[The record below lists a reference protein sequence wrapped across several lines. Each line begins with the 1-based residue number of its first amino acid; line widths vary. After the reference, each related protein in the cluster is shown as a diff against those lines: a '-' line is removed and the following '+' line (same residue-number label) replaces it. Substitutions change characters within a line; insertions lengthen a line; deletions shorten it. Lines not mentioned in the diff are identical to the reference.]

1 MGAFGKDTP
10 RLAWLCL
17 IATFCF
23 LILDHSVYQV
33 SAESKVDSDLVFENL
48 EQTDLANHE
57 NHHRIARDL
66 SDSEEHL
73 LESSPPVEEHWLS
86 STVNRIRRSI
96 NSLLSSQSNRS
107 HSRSKRKLLRVPRQ
121 DTPEGQQ
128 EAKEDYDEEEEDPQD
143 FNDLE
148 DAENDNGDNE
158 YDDNTGDNEYDEEN
172 GEEIGN
178 GEDYNEEDG
187 NEDAE
192 GYDDVEQT
200 EDNTE
205 DEVPEEEYS
214 PSLNNNETTE
224 STANTIT
231 ESPQVNYFST
241 ENGDGVNRMGFDLFK
256 PDTAYNRSIPETRNE
271 TQFGY
276 DDEDNLITSGEGS
289 TDGTSVPHIP
299 VPHHPVYYRISFTV
313 SEPYVDAFS
322 DRNSFRYRDFSED
335 LIREIDR
342 LYQSIPGTQS
352 ATVIKI
358 EKREADAFTSK
369 VTIDLGSDGYIND
382 EIIKDVL
389 YSQITNNHRLG
400 KTTVLPEDFQFRV
413 FEASTNVMCDVNE
426 IPCHSGE
433 CVPSE
438 ARCNGNFECA
448 DHSDEAGCEIFAET
462 SSTTTLDDLD
472 LGSGLPDEGR
482 SPESKC
488 RADDIVRCAD
498 GSPSICADQ
507 VCDGVKDCADG
518 GDEKNCSSDCAKG
531 EISCDITRCI
541 PESKRCDGMKDC
553 QDDTDERDCIVCR
566 DDEIKCDNK
575 CIPLNKRCDGTA
587 DCSNRADEL
596 NCPAEAQCRHDEFLC
611 HGSSQCIPLQQR
623 CDGNRNCP
631 NNEDETDCS
640 VRCGADQ
647 FTCQNGA
654 CIPISAKC
662 DSKYDCQDL
671 SDERNC
677 PCKPTD
683 FQCNNGV
690 CILPHLRCNGVHNC
704 QDKSDEIGCPSSPRP
719 GTPDYKY
726 CTSDQFKCKEGTCIS
741 LSKRCDGKFDCGQG
755 EDELSCALC
764 RSDQFRCAN
773 GDCIDA
779 QHHCDY
785 KNDCPDGSDEKNCN
799 GYPLSKCPEG
809 TFECAAGFCI
819 MGYKRCNGI
828 KDCPSGNDEDGC
840 PTTITP
846 VTPEPSC
853 ASSEFRCNDGRCI
866 DISYRC
872 DDIPDCRDKSDEI
885 NCYSAGAC
893 ATDEVLC
900 NDGSCVS
907 GKKCDRSFDCPDG
920 SDESGC
926 SFCTPDQ
933 FPCQGG
939 GCIAEHLRCDGTIH
953 CSDGSDERNCVFTC
967 PEDQFRCGN
976 GVCLDNRRVC
986 DTHPDCPDG
995 SDEQNCTGPLPGPDD
1010 KRCLPS
1016 QFDCGDSSC
1025 INSEFRCDGYQD
1037 CKNGRDEMECSS
1049 TYCHEEDEFRCS
1061 DGTCIPNSAFCDGV
1075 RHCRDGSDELDC
1087 PPPPSICTVN
1097 EFQCDNGECIPNY
1110 LRCDGVSECPDRSD
1124 ERECQC
1130 RTDQFQC
1137 SNGTCIAGNLRCN
1150 RRNDCSDGSDEFNC
1164 PTQPPPFVTEQPLPP
1179 RPPQITCSP
1188 GTQPCHSGDRC
1199 ILHSQFCDG
1208 RVDCNDMS
1216 DETNCQPK
1224 REGACSRGQFR
1235 CENGPCIRE
1244 ELRCDGKVDCPRDS
1258 SDELDCPTRY
1268 PGPSEGLNL
1277 RTYPSSQE
1285 IKENIYK
1292 PDREVVFQCRD
1303 EGPFRA
1309 RVRWTRPNG
1318 EPLPPGSRDHN
1329 GRLEIP
1335 NIKVEHSGTYTCEAV
1350 GYPPNTPGAHVSV
1363 HLQVD
1368 RWIPPPIR
1376 PPTACALHEATC
1388 SNGDCIP
1395 KHQVCDE
1402 KYDCTD
1408 GSDENRCNPNGCEP
1422 NEFRCANKKCVLKTW
1437 RCDSDDDCGDG
1448 SDEENCAT
1456 NPPGSLCA
1464 YHQFACHSNNQCI
1477 PRSYH
1482 CDLERDC
1489 IDGSDEI
1496 GCSIPVVSKPPPPMV
1511 NLEVGSTFEITCTAV
1526 GVPTPEIVW
1535 RLNWGHIP
1543 PKCRTT
1549 SDNGFGTLSC
1559 PNIQVEDQ
1567 GAYSCEVI
1575 NIKGTVFAIP
1585 DTILVINQNTV
1596 CPAGYFNEEARSQAE
1611 CIKCF
1616 CFGQST
1622 KCRSADLFIY
1632 HFQPPFDTLKLL
1644 GVRIDSNT
1652 GVIDIRDEPIYRN
1665 AQPQLTGLGRNGVHA
1680 QLPPYGQI
1688 SSSDLVPYFAMPENY
1703 HGNQLKSYG
1712 GYLRFTVRHYNRG
1725 YTIAG
1730 PTVILTGN
1738 GYTLLSRHNISP
1750 PSNRDEQIEVRF
1762 FEGEWVKRS
1771 DRQLETPATREEI
1784 MMALAEVD
1792 NILIKLQYNE
1802 GPLNTTI
1809 TNIEMDSAGAP
1820 NSGLGPASYVEECE
1834 CPVGYSGSSC
1844 ERCADGFVR
1853 HKTGPWLGQCYRVQ
1867 PQPCPPGTYGD
1878 PSRGR
1883 PCEICPCPLT
1893 SPSNQFARTC
1903 SLGSDGEVTCDCP
1916 PGYVGRRC
1924 EQCAP
1929 GYSGNPLIPGDSCR
1943 ASSYCNSEG
1952 TSLEEQGRC
1961 RCKDYVDGPT
1971 CDTCKANTFHLSG
1984 ENQFG
1989 CIACFCMGVTR
2000 QCSSSTW
2007 FRDQISTTF
2016 TSSRDHFTLI
2026 DTERREEPITDAIR
2040 LDQNQREISYS
2051 SFSNPNVHYW
2061 SLPRRYLGNKIA
2073 SYGGYLKYTLRYVPL
2088 PGGQISRNSA
2098 ADVELVSANEITLLY
2113 YAREQSQ
2120 PTGSPQTFVVPLLE
2134 QYWQRSDGQ
2143 KADREHLL
2151 MALADL
2157 NAIYIKATYN
2167 TNTRESALIS
2177 VSLDT
2182 ANEYN
2187 TGSSERALAVEQCRC
2202 PEGYTGLSCEDC
2214 AVGYTR
2220 AEEGIYLGICEPCNC
2235 NGNSRECHPETGVCQ
2250 NCDNFTTG
2258 DNCELCLPGY
2268 EGDPANGI
2276 PCVGG
2281 SSQCNCDQQGA
2292 ISPECYNGIC
2302 RCKTNVEGNRCNRCR
2317 PGTFGLSGGNIH
2329 GCQTCFCSGVATE
2342 CVEGN
2347 LFYEQIPIFIDA
2359 DRHGFTLT
2367 DQYQTQR
2374 IDSGFQIHTSMNEIG
2389 YTFRPS
2395 TSERWFWSLPR
2406 EFTGN
2411 QVKSYGGRL
2420 EFTQRF
2426 TQRPQAGYVP
2436 DKSVIIIGNGITIYW
2451 TNPQSQIPDVPNKVS
2466 VVLNPS
2472 SNWQRLDG
2480 NQGPRPA
2487 TREDI
2492 MTVLANIDVILIN
2505 AQPSSDTESA
2515 YISDVTLDTAIEQN
2529 TFNPQSRAI
2538 EVEICRCPTG
2548 YQGTSCES
2556 CAPGFYRDT
2565 NDFST
2570 GPLGSCSRCPCNNHE
2585 QSCYLAPNNRVVCNC
2600 LPGYMGERCV
2610 TGDGNVTTTPGP
2622 VYSTPHPLTMEITIV
2637 APVIEIYKVGSTV
2650 RFNCSARSLLG
2661 PRPIRVTWTKDG
2673 AGLPAHAID
2682 DGRGILVITNL
2693 KVSDSG
2699 RYICEATDGYAI
2711 ESKDI
2716 TVTVGPLLP
2725 KALNQTASQLEPPR
2739 VVITP
2744 PFVDVQ
2750 EGQTVQIQCAATGTP
2765 EPILRL
2771 IRLDGQQLNPA
2782 HYFQNGLFRIPQAHK
2797 SDEGP
2802 YQCIATNAAGTH
2814 TSNVDIYVR
2823 ENTGGRPVT
2832 VEISPPYYEGSSGET
2847 FSLRCQAD
2855 RAIDIKWTRQN
2866 GRPLPYSFIVNR
2878 DVLTAT
2884 SPRAEDS
2891 GVYVCTAT
2899 SATGYTATG
2908 TADVTIYESSGTSPP
2923 SAKVSPERI
2932 TISQGSSTELRC
2944 DATGSPTPTIK
2955 WTRVGSELPP
2965 HITQSGSVL
2974 YIRNAQVSDRGVYV
2988 CVSSNNLG
2996 LAQASSIV
3004 EVNRLEIPILSV
3016 HPQASQTVTAGNS
3029 AILACRVDAGI
3040 PAPTVVWTRADGRPL
3055 SPNIETMSHGT
3066 LRFTQITENEGGE
3079 YICTAENEAGRASV
3093 TANIEVQV
3101 APEVWTV
3108 PDEDVIMRRR
3118 DEFVRLECHARGSP
3132 PPSLQWRRL
3141 SEPYGASGRSGLP
3154 AVAAPRNVAILEI
3167 ARFSARDQ
3175 DLYIC
3180 EARNQAGVAEKRV
3193 QLAIHS
3199 VPSRGD
3205 IVGNRSRGGEDATG
3219 NEVTPPEG
3227 GYRTNERRPTYLPP
3241 RQRPSH
3247 SYDEKFTAPVG
3258 TRAELRC
3265 QINNNYDSEPIYV
3278 NWARTDNSSLPND
3291 AFIRSGTLYIDNVQ
3305 PSAGGEYRCLGTTS
3319 SGQVVFSVIAHLEVI
3334 SPPRITLI
3342 PPRQVVR
3349 PGDNA
3354 YIQCSATGQQ
3364 PITIRWVP
3372 VGRSFP
3378 PTVNTQDGLIQF
3390 NNIKLSDA
3398 GRYRCTAVNSAGE
3411 ADAVADVIVEENVHK
3426 PSLTAENRQQ
3436 TGPVGSTITLRC
3448 RAHDSSIVPNIR
3460 WFRERLPLP
3469 QNSQVQ
3475 GEVLTIYSLQP
3486 QDEGRYYCEMATDGG
3501 SSSDYV
3507 DLHVTSSWSCRSNEW
3522 KCRNNVCIPVSQ
3534 HCDTYDD
3541 CGDNS
3546 DEDNCGHRRRRGPST
3561 VTVPSPSLHITPA
3574 ERTYR
3579 AGEHVDLNCQSS
3591 EPGVITTWSKLAGWF
3606 ESNVQSAGGTLR
3618 IPSVRPENS
3627 GTYRCE
3633 ATGYQGVYH
3642 KDYQLEVIDR
3652 DLNLDE
3658 PPLEI
3663 KTAPQGSTVIMECK
3677 TDLEPPVSYM
3687 WTKQGRSLPNNV
3699 DVHSRSIQLNE
3710 VNSMDAGVYT
3720 CTQNNGDRKIDTT
3733 TVLTVTGI
3741 VPHFA
3746 QAPTSYIALENTVD
3760 LYIQFNFEIS
3770 FKPQNSDGLLL
3781 YNGDKGSDRNGD
3793 FISLAL
3799 VNGVP
3804 EFRFNL
3810 GGGVATVTA
3819 DRPVTLNE
3827 WHTIKII
3834 RYRKK
3839 VTMFVDGTGP
3849 FIGNAEGKYIGLDLS
3864 EQLYLG
3870 GVPDFDE
3877 ISPEVGVSNGFVGCI
3892 SRFKIGYN
3900 HIDITKQAKSKH
3912 GITTCETCSHD
3923 RCKNR
3928 GVCQEALS
3936 PEGYSCICTPGYS
3949 GPNCEKLKGEACS
3962 PYTCGTGRCL
3972 DNDSGFDCLCP
3983 MGRAGRRCEREIS
3996 VNEPAFSNGAYI
4008 AYPVPKLQRRFK
4020 AALKIKPTD
4029 NRDGILL
4036 YCAETDEGH
4045 GDFVSLAIKDR
4056 HIEFNFNVGGRPV
4069 TIRSEKEVRPGEWH
4083 VLTATRSLSEGRLIV
4098 DGETTFGTTPGNH
4111 KTLNLLTRLYVG
4123 GYDSENIKINDKVGV
4138 HSGFNGCISE
4148 IKMSGLDLDVINS
4161 AEDSANVMECSS
4173 LDNEVD
4179 NNVGGFEYVH
4189 ENTPTTSQP
4198 YNSRRTGCSSNPC
4211 KNGGQCYP
4219 LSPMDYNCNC
4229 LSGFSGKDCE
4239 IEMNICEQKIPCQN
4253 GGTCSGNATGYEC
4266 SCPLLF
4272 SGKNCELRVELRNDA
4287 HFNGKGYL
4295 EFDRD
4300 LLDHIKENEDE
4311 LIAVEL
4317 STNSSDG
4324 LVFWHGQTPNE
4335 DGQGKNYI
4343 SLGVVNGY
4351 LEFSYDLGSGPAII
4365 RNTQKRVDDGQR
4377 HSAILKRRGRVGSIE
4392 IDNAYT
4398 QTGESPGF
4406 TNTLSCAGN
4415 IYLGGAPNIGLMTG
4429 RRFSHGFDGC
4439 VHAFELQNLK
4449 TLDLGIRA
4457 ISGVNVKPCSSF
4469 DDLYDENDLVN

>member
-10 RLAWLCL
+10 RLVWLCF

-48 EQTDLANHE
+48 EQTDLTNHE

-66 SDSEEHL
+66 SDSEENL
-73 LESSPPVEEHWLS
+73 LESSPPAEEHWLS
-86 STVNRIRRSI
+86 STVNRIRRSF
-96 NSLLSSQSNRS
+96 NSLLSSQTNRS
-107 HSRSKRKLLRVPRQ
+107 HSRSKRKSKRIPRQ
-121 DTPEGQQ
+121 DTPEGQE
-128 EAKEDYDEEEEDPQD
+128 EAKEDYDEEEDNTQD
-143 FNDLE
+143 FNDTE
-148 DAENDNGDNE
+148 DLDNDNGDNE

-172 GEEIGN
+172 GEEIAN

-187 NEDAE
+187 NEDEE
-192 GYDDVEQT
+192 GYDDVGQT

-205 DEVPEEEYS
+205 DEEPEEEY
-214 PSLNNNETTE
+214 PPNVNNETTTL
-224 STANTIT
+224 TANTVT
-231 ESPQVNYFST
+231 ETPQMHFFTT
-241 ENGDGVNRMGFDLFK
+241 ENGDGVNRMGFDFFK
-256 PDTAYNRSIPETRNE
+256 PDTAYNRSTQETRNE

-289 TDGTSVPHIP
+289 TDGSSVPHIP
-299 VPHHPVYYRISFTV
+299 VSHHPVYYRISFTA
-313 SEPYVDAFS
+313 SEPYVDSFS
-322 DRNSFRYRDFSED
+322 DRNSFKYRDFSED
-335 LIREIDR
+335 LIREIDS
-342 LYQSIPGTQS
+342 LYQNIPGTQS

-369 VTIDLGSDGYIND
+369 VTIDLGSDGYNND
-382 EIIKDVL
+382 KVIRDVL
-389 YSQITNNHRLG
+389 YNHIKSNHRLG
-400 KTTVLPEDFQFRV
+400 GTTVLPEDFHFRV
-413 FEASTNVMCDVNE
+413 FEASTNVMCGVNQ

-438 ARCNGNFECA
+438 ARCNGIYECA
-448 DHSDEAGCEIFAET
+448 DQSDEAGCDVLVDT
-462 SSTTTLDDLD
+462 SSTTTPSDELD

-482 SPESKC
+482 SSESKC
-488 RADDIVRCAD
+488 RADDSVRCSD

-518 GDEKNCSSDCAKG
+518 GDEENCPSDCAKG

-541 PESKRCDGMKDC
+541 PESKRCDGVKDC

-566 DDEIKCDNK
+566 EDEIKCDNK
-575 CIPLNKRCDGTA
+575 CIPLNKRCDGTP

-611 HGSSQCIPLQQR
+611 RRSNQCIPLQQR
-623 CDGNRNCP
+623 CDGYRNCP
-631 NNEDETDCS
+631 NDEDEIDCTD
-640 VRCGADQ
+640 RCGDDE
-647 FTCQNGA
+647 FTCQNGD
-654 CIPISAKC
+654 CVPISAKC
-662 DSKYDCQDL
+662 DSKYDCNDL

-683 FQCNNGV
+683 FRCDNGV
-690 CILPHLRCNGVHNC
+690 CILPHLRCNGIHNC
-704 QDKSDEIGCPSSPRP
+704 QDKSDEIGCPSSP
-719 GTPDYKY
+719 
-726 CTSDQFKCKEGTCIS
+726 
-741 LSKRCDGKFDCGQG
+741 
-755 EDELSCALC
+755 
-764 RSDQFRCAN
+764 
-773 GDCIDA
+773 
-779 QHHCDY
+779 
-785 KNDCPDGSDEKNCN
+785 
-799 GYPLSKCPEG
+799 
-809 TFECAAGFCI
+809 
-819 MGYKRCNGI
+819 
-828 KDCPSGNDEDGC
+828 
-840 PTTITP
+840 
-846 VTPEPSC
+846 
-853 ASSEFRCNDGRCI
+853 
-866 DISYRC
+866 
-872 DDIPDCRDKSDEI
+872 
-885 NCYSAGAC
+885 
-893 ATDEVLC
+893 
-900 NDGSCVS
+900 
-907 GKKCDRSFDCPDG
+907 
-920 SDESGC
+920 
-926 SFCTPDQ
+926 
-933 FPCQGG
+933 
-939 GCIAEHLRCDGTIH
+939 IH
-953 CSDGSDERNCVFTC
+953 TC
-967 PEDQFRCGN
+967 PPDQFRCGN
-976 GVCLDNRRVC
+976 GVCLDIRRVC
-986 DTHPDCPDG
+986 DRHPDCPDG
-995 SDEQNCTGPLPGPDD
+995 SDEQNCTGSLPGPDD
-1010 KRCLPS
+1010 KRCLPD

-1025 INSEFRCDGYQD
+1025 INKEFYCDGYKD
-1037 CKNGRDEMECSS
+1037 CKNGRDEEGCSS
-1049 TYCHEEDEFRCS
+1049 GHCKDDEFRCT
-1061 DGTCIPNSAFCDGV
+1061 DGTCIPNSASCDGA
-1075 RHCRDGSDELDC
+1075 RHCRDGSDEFDC
-1087 PPPPSICTVN
+1087 PPPPSMCTVN
-1097 EFQCDNGECIPNY
+1097 EFECDNGDCIPNY
-1110 LRCDGVSECPDRSD
+1110 LVCDGISECPDGSD

-1164 PTQPPPFVTEQPLPP
+1164 PTQPPPFVTEQPPPP
-1179 RPPQITCSP
+1179 RPPPQITCSP

-1224 REGACSRGQFR
+1224 ACSNGQFR

-1244 ELRCDGKVDCPRDS
+1244 ELRCNGKVDCPKDS
-1258 SDELDCPTRY
+1258 SDELDCPLKFIGPTRY
-1268 PGPSEGLNL
+1268 PGPSDGLNL
-1277 RTYPSSQE
+1277 KTYPSSQE

-1318 EPLPPGSRDHN
+1318 EPLPPGSQDRN

-1350 GYPPNTPGAHVSV
+1350 GYPPNTPGAQVSV

-1395 KHQVCDE
+1395 KHQVCDG

-1422 NEFRCANKKCVLKTW
+1422 NEFRCGNKKCVLKTW

-1511 NLEVGSTFEITCTAV
+1511 NLEVGSLFEITCTAV

-1665 AQPQLTGLGRNGVHA
+1665 AQPQLTGVGRNGVHT

-1725 YTIAG
+1725 YPIAG

-1738 GYTLLSRHNISP
+1738 GYTLLSRQDISP
-1750 PSNRDEQIEVRF
+1750 PPNRDENIEVRF

-1771 DRQLETPATREEI
+1771 DRQPETPATREEI

-1792 NILIKLQYNE
+1792 NILIKLQYSE

-1883 PCEICPCPLT
+1883 PCEVCPCPLT

-1929 GYSGNPLIPGDSCR
+1929 GYSGNPLVPGDSCR
-1943 ASSYCNSEG
+1943 VASYCNPEG

-1971 CDTCKANTFHLSG
+1971 CDTCKANTFFLSG

-2000 QCSSSTW
+2000 QCSSSNW

-2026 DTERREEPITDAIR
+2026 DTERREQPITDEIR
-2040 LDQNQREISYS
+2040 LDQNRREISYS

-2061 SLPRRYLGNKIA
+2061 SLPPRYLGNKIA
-2073 SYGGYLKYTLRYVPL
+2073 SYGGYLRYTLRYVPL

-2120 PTGSPQTFVVPLLE
+2120 PTGTAQTFVVPLLE

-2276 PCVGG
+2276 PCIGG
-2281 SSQCNCDQQGA
+2281 GSQCNCDQQGA

-2317 PGTFGLSGGNIH
+2317 PGTFGLTGGNIH

-2342 CVEGN
+2342 CVDGN
-2347 LFYEQIPIFIDA
+2347 LFYEQIPIFIDV

-2367 DQYQTQR
+2367 DEYQTRR
-2374 IDSGFQIHTSMNEIG
+2374 IDSGFQIHTPMNEIG

-2411 QVKSYGGRL
+2411 QIKSYGGRL

-2436 DKSVIIIGNGITIYW
+2436 DKSIIIIGNGITIYW
-2451 TNPQSQIPDVPNKVS
+2451 TNPQSQIPDVANKVS

-2529 TFNPQSRAI
+2529 TFNPLTRAI
-2538 EVEICRCPTG
+2538 EVEICRCPPG

-2585 QSCYLAPNNRVVCNC
+2585 QSCYLSPNNRVVCNC

-2610 TGDGNVTTTPGP
+2610 SGDGNVTTTPGP

-2716 TVTVGPLLP
+2716 TVTVGP
-2725 KALNQTASQLEPPR
+2725 SQPEPPR

-2765 EPILRL
+2765 EPVLRL
-2771 IRLDGQQLNPA
+2771 IRLDGQQLNPT
-2782 HYFQNGLFRIPQAHK
+2782 HYFQNGLFRIPQARK

-2832 VEISPPYYEGSSGET
+2832 VEISPPYYEGSSGES

-2878 DVLTAT
+2878 DVLTAS

-2899 SATGYTATG
+2899 SATGYTAMG

-2932 TISQGSSTELRC
+2932 TISQGSSTELHC

-2965 HITQSGSVL
+2965 HITQSGSIL

-3016 HPQASQTVTAGNS
+3016 HPQASQTITAGNS

-3079 YICTAENEAGRASV
+3079 YICTAENEAGRATV
-3093 TANIEVQV
+3093 TASIEVQI

-3108 PDEDVIMRRR
+3108 PEEDVIMRRR

-3132 PPSLQWRRL
+3132 PPSVQWRRL

-3154 AVAAPRNVAILEI
+3154 AASRNVAILEI
-3167 ARFSARDQ
+3167 ARFSTRDQ

-3193 QLAIHS
+3193 QLAIYS

-3205 IVGNRSRGGEDATG
+3205 IVGNRSRGGEDSTG

-3227 GYRTNERRPTYLPP
+3227 DYRNNERRPTYLPP

-3247 SYDEKFTAPVG
+3247 TYDEKFTAPVG

-3265 QINNNYDSEPIYV
+3265 QINNNYDNEPIYV

-3319 SGQVVFSVIAHLEVI
+3319 SGQVVFSVVAHLEVI

-3378 PTVNTQDGLIQF
+3378 PSVTTRDGLIQF

-3398 GRYRCTAVNSAGE
+3398 GRYRCTAVNTAGE

-3436 TGPVGSTITLRC
+3436 TGPIGSTITLRC
-3448 RAHDSSIVPNIR
+3448 RAHDSSVIPNIK

-3475 GEVLTIYSLQP
+3475 GEILTIYNLQP
-3486 QDEGRYYCEMATDGG
+3486 QDEGRYYCEMPTDGG

-3507 DLHVTSSWSCRSNEW
+3507 DLQVTSSWSCRSNQW

-3534 HCDTYDD
+3534 YCDNNDD

-3546 DEDNCGHRRRRGPST
+3546 DEDNCSHRIRRGPST
-3561 VTVPSPSLHITPA
+3561 VTVPSPSLHITPS

-3606 ESNVQSAGGTLR
+3606 ENNVQSAGGVLR

-3627 GTYRCE
+3627 GVYRCE

-3642 KDYQLEVIDR
+3642 KDYHLEVIDR

-3663 KTAPQGSTVIMECK
+3663 KTAPQGSTVILECK
-3677 TDLEPPVSYM
+3677 TDLEPPVNYL
-3687 WTKQGRSLPNNV
+3687 WTKQGRNLPDNV

-3720 CTQNNGDRKIDTT
+3720 CSQNNGDRKIDTT

-3770 FKPQNSDGLLL
+3770 FKPQNGDGLLL
-3781 YNGDKGSDRNGD
+3781 YNGDKGSDKNGD
-3793 FISLAL
+3793 FVSLSL

-3810 GGGVATVTA
+3810 GGGVATVRA

-3827 WHTIKII
+3827 WHTIKVI

-3877 ISPEVGVSNGFVGCI
+3877 ISPEVGVLNGFVGCI
-3892 SRFKIGYN
+3892 SRFKIGFNY
-3900 HIDITKQAKSKH
+3900 IDITKQAKYKH

-3923 RCKNR
+3923 KCKNR

-3972 DNDSGFDCLCP
+3972 DNDNGFDCLCP
-3983 MGRAGRRCEREIS
+3983 MGRVGRRCEREIS

-4029 NRDGILL
+4029 TRDGILL

-4123 GYDSENIKINDKVGV
+4123 GYDSESIKINEKVGV

-4189 ENTPTTSQP
+4189 ENTPTTPS

-4229 LSGFSGKDCE
+4229 LNGFSGKDCE
-4239 IEMNICEQKIPCQN
+4239 IETNICEQKIPCQN

-4287 HFNGKGYL
+4287 NFNGKGYL
-4295 EFDRD
+4295 EFDRE
-4300 LLDHIKENEDE
+4300 LLDHIRENEDE

-4429 RRFSHGFDGC
+4429 RRFNHGFDGC
-4439 VHAFELQNLK
+4439 IHAFELQNLK

>member
-10 RLAWLCL
+10 RLVWLCF

-48 EQTDLANHE
+48 EQTDLTNHE

-66 SDSEEHL
+66 SDSEENL
-73 LESSPPVEEHWLS
+73 LESSPPAEEHWLS
-86 STVNRIRRSI
+86 STVNRIRRSF
-96 NSLLSSQSNRS
+96 NSLLSSQTNRS
-107 HSRSKRKLLRVPRQ
+107 HSRSKRKSKRIPRQ
-121 DTPEGQQ
+121 DTPEGQE
-128 EAKEDYDEEEEDPQD
+128 EAKEDYDEEEDNTQD
-143 FNDLE
+143 FNDTE
-148 DAENDNGDNE
+148 DLDNDNGDNE

-172 GEEIGN
+172 GEEIAN

-187 NEDAE
+187 NEDEE
-192 GYDDVEQT
+192 GYDDVGQT

-205 DEVPEEEYS
+205 DEEPEEEY
-214 PSLNNNETTE
+214 PPNVNNETTTL
-224 STANTIT
+224 TANTVT
-231 ESPQVNYFST
+231 ETPQMHFFTT
-241 ENGDGVNRMGFDLFK
+241 ENGDGVNRMGFDFFK
-256 PDTAYNRSIPETRNE
+256 PDTAYNRSTQETRNE

-289 TDGTSVPHIP
+289 TDGSSVPHIP
-299 VPHHPVYYRISFTV
+299 VSHHPVYYRISFTA
-313 SEPYVDAFS
+313 SEPYVDSFS
-322 DRNSFRYRDFSED
+322 DRNSFKYRDFSED
-335 LIREIDR
+335 LIREIDS
-342 LYQSIPGTQS
+342 LYQNIPGTQS

-369 VTIDLGSDGYIND
+369 VTIDLGSDGYNND
-382 EIIKDVL
+382 KVIRDVL
-389 YSQITNNHRLG
+389 YNHIKSNHRLG
-400 KTTVLPEDFQFRV
+400 GTTVLPEDFHFRV
-413 FEASTNVMCDVNE
+413 FEASTNVMCGVNQ

-438 ARCNGNFECA
+438 ARCNGIYECA
-448 DHSDEAGCEIFAET
+448 DQSDEAGCDVLVDT
-462 SSTTTLDDLD
+462 SSTTTPSDELD

-482 SPESKC
+482 SSESKC
-488 RADDIVRCAD
+488 RADDSVRCSD

-518 GDEKNCSSDCAKG
+518 GDEENCPSDCAKG

-541 PESKRCDGMKDC
+541 PESKRCDGVKDC

-566 DDEIKCDNK
+566 EDEIKCDNK
-575 CIPLNKRCDGTA
+575 CIPLNKRCDGTP

-611 HGSSQCIPLQQR
+611 RRSNQCIPLQQR
-623 CDGNRNCP
+623 CDGYRNCP
-631 NNEDETDCS
+631 NDEDE
-640 VRCGADQ
+640 
-647 FTCQNGA
+647 
-654 CIPISAKC
+654 
-662 DSKYDCQDL
+662 
-671 SDERNC
+671 
-677 PCKPTD
+677 
-683 FQCNNGV
+683 
-690 CILPHLRCNGVHNC
+690 
-704 QDKSDEIGCPSSPRP
+704 
-719 GTPDYKY
+719 
-726 CTSDQFKCKEGTCIS
+726 
-741 LSKRCDGKFDCGQG
+741 
-755 EDELSCALC
+755 
-764 RSDQFRCAN
+764 
-773 GDCIDA
+773 ID
-779 QHHCDY
+779 
-785 KNDCPDGSDEKNCN
+785 
-799 GYPLSKCPEG
+799 
-809 TFECAAGFCI
+809 
-819 MGYKRCNGI
+819 
-828 KDCPSGNDEDGC
+828 
-840 PTTITP
+840 
-846 VTPEPSC
+846 
-853 ASSEFRCNDGRCI
+853 
-866 DISYRC
+866 
-872 DDIPDCRDKSDEI
+872 
-885 NCYSAGAC
+885 
-893 ATDEVLC
+893 
-900 NDGSCVS
+900 
-907 GKKCDRSFDCPDG
+907 
-920 SDESGC
+920 
-926 SFCTPDQ
+926 
-933 FPCQGG
+933 
-939 GCIAEHLRCDGTIH
+939 
-953 CSDGSDERNCVFTC
+953 
-967 PEDQFRCGN
+967 
-976 GVCLDNRRVC
+976 
-986 DTHPDCPDG
+986 
-995 SDEQNCTGPLPGPDD
+995 CTG
-1010 KRCLPS
+1010 CLPD

-1025 INSEFRCDGYQD
+1025 INKEFYCDGYKD
-1037 CKNGRDEMECSS
+1037 CKNGRDEEGCSS
-1049 TYCHEEDEFRCS
+1049 GHCKDDEFRCT
-1061 DGTCIPNSAFCDGV
+1061 DGTCIPNSASCDGA
-1075 RHCRDGSDELDC
+1075 RHCRDGSDEFDC
-1087 PPPPSICTVN
+1087 PPPPSMCTVN
-1097 EFQCDNGECIPNY
+1097 EFECDNGDCIPNY
-1110 LRCDGVSECPDRSD
+1110 LVCDGISECPDGSD

-1164 PTQPPPFVTEQPLPP
+1164 PTQPPPFVTEQPPPP
-1179 RPPQITCSP
+1179 RPPPQITCSP

-1224 REGACSRGQFR
+1224 ACSNGQFR

-1244 ELRCDGKVDCPRDS
+1244 ELRCNGKVDCPKDS
-1258 SDELDCPTRY
+1258 SDELDCPLKFIGPTRY
-1268 PGPSEGLNL
+1268 PGPSDGLNL
-1277 RTYPSSQE
+1277 KTYPSSQE

-1318 EPLPPGSRDHN
+1318 EPLPPGSQDRN

-1350 GYPPNTPGAHVSV
+1350 GYPPNTPGAQVSV

-1395 KHQVCDE
+1395 KHQVCDG

-1422 NEFRCANKKCVLKTW
+1422 NEFRCGNKKCVLKTW

-1511 NLEVGSTFEITCTAV
+1511 NLEVGSLFEITCTAV

-1665 AQPQLTGLGRNGVHA
+1665 AQPQLTGVGRNGVHT

-1725 YTIAG
+1725 YPIAG

-1738 GYTLLSRHNISP
+1738 GYTLLSRQDISP
-1750 PSNRDEQIEVRF
+1750 PPNRDENIEVRF

-1771 DRQLETPATREEI
+1771 DRQPETPATREEI

-1792 NILIKLQYNE
+1792 NILIKLQYSE

-1883 PCEICPCPLT
+1883 PCEVCPCPLT

-1929 GYSGNPLIPGDSCR
+1929 GYSGNPLVPGDSCR
-1943 ASSYCNSEG
+1943 VASYCNPEG

-1971 CDTCKANTFHLSG
+1971 CDTCKANTFFLSG

-2000 QCSSSTW
+2000 QCSSSNW

-2026 DTERREEPITDAIR
+2026 DTERREQPITDEIR
-2040 LDQNQREISYS
+2040 LDQNRREISYS

-2061 SLPRRYLGNKIA
+2061 SLPPRYLGNKIA
-2073 SYGGYLKYTLRYVPL
+2073 SYGGYLRYTLRYVPL

-2120 PTGSPQTFVVPLLE
+2120 PTGTAQTFVVPLLE

-2276 PCVGG
+2276 PCIGG
-2281 SSQCNCDQQGA
+2281 GSQCNCDQQGA

-2317 PGTFGLSGGNIH
+2317 PGTFGLTGGNIH

-2342 CVEGN
+2342 CVDGN
-2347 LFYEQIPIFIDA
+2347 LFYEQIPIFIDV

-2367 DQYQTQR
+2367 DEYQTRR
-2374 IDSGFQIHTSMNEIG
+2374 IDSGFQIHTPMNEIG

-2411 QVKSYGGRL
+2411 QIKSYGGRL

-2436 DKSVIIIGNGITIYW
+2436 DKSIIIIGNGITIYW
-2451 TNPQSQIPDVPNKVS
+2451 TNPQSQIPDVANKVS

-2529 TFNPQSRAI
+2529 TFNPLTRAI
-2538 EVEICRCPTG
+2538 EVEICRCPPG

-2585 QSCYLAPNNRVVCNC
+2585 QSCYLSPNNRVVCNC

-2610 TGDGNVTTTPGP
+2610 SGDGNVTTTPGP

-2716 TVTVGPLLP
+2716 TVTVGP
-2725 KALNQTASQLEPPR
+2725 SQPEPPR

-2765 EPILRL
+2765 EPVLRL
-2771 IRLDGQQLNPA
+2771 IRLDGQQLNPT
-2782 HYFQNGLFRIPQAHK
+2782 HYFQNGLFRIPQARK

-2832 VEISPPYYEGSSGET
+2832 VEISPPYYEGSSGES

-2878 DVLTAT
+2878 DVLTAS

-2899 SATGYTATG
+2899 SATGYTAMG

-2932 TISQGSSTELRC
+2932 TISQGSSTELHC

-2965 HITQSGSVL
+2965 HITQSGSIL

-3016 HPQASQTVTAGNS
+3016 HPQASQTITAGNS

-3079 YICTAENEAGRASV
+3079 YICTAENEAGRATV
-3093 TANIEVQV
+3093 TASIEVQI

-3108 PDEDVIMRRR
+3108 PEEDVIMRRR

-3132 PPSLQWRRL
+3132 PPSVQWRRL

-3154 AVAAPRNVAILEI
+3154 AASRNVAILEI
-3167 ARFSARDQ
+3167 ARFSTRDQ

-3193 QLAIHS
+3193 QLAIYS

-3205 IVGNRSRGGEDATG
+3205 IVGNRSRGGEDSTG

-3227 GYRTNERRPTYLPP
+3227 DYRNNERRPTYLPP

-3247 SYDEKFTAPVG
+3247 TYDEKFTAPVG

-3265 QINNNYDSEPIYV
+3265 QINNNYDNEPIYV

-3319 SGQVVFSVIAHLEVI
+3319 SGQVVFSVVAHLEVI

-3378 PTVNTQDGLIQF
+3378 PSVTTRDGLIQF

-3398 GRYRCTAVNSAGE
+3398 GRYRCTAVNTAGE

-3436 TGPVGSTITLRC
+3436 TGPIGSTITLRC
-3448 RAHDSSIVPNIR
+3448 RAHDSSVIPNIK

-3475 GEVLTIYSLQP
+3475 GEILTIYNLQP
-3486 QDEGRYYCEMATDGG
+3486 QDEGRYYCEMPTDGG

-3507 DLHVTSSWSCRSNEW
+3507 DLQVTSSWSCRSNQW

-3534 HCDTYDD
+3534 YCDNNDD

-3546 DEDNCGHRRRRGPST
+3546 DEDNCSHRIRRGPST
-3561 VTVPSPSLHITPA
+3561 VTVPSPSLHITPS

-3606 ESNVQSAGGTLR
+3606 ENNVQSAGGVLR

-3627 GTYRCE
+3627 GVYRCE

-3642 KDYQLEVIDR
+3642 KDYHLEVIDR

-3663 KTAPQGSTVIMECK
+3663 KTAPQGSTVILECK
-3677 TDLEPPVSYM
+3677 TDLEPPVNYL
-3687 WTKQGRSLPNNV
+3687 WTKQGRNLPDNV

-3720 CTQNNGDRKIDTT
+3720 CSQNNGDRKIDTT

-3770 FKPQNSDGLLL
+3770 FKPQNGDGLLL
-3781 YNGDKGSDRNGD
+3781 YNGDKGSDKNGD
-3793 FISLAL
+3793 FVSLSL

-3810 GGGVATVTA
+3810 GGGVATVRA

-3827 WHTIKII
+3827 WHTIKVI

-3877 ISPEVGVSNGFVGCI
+3877 ISPEVGVLNGFVGCI
-3892 SRFKIGYN
+3892 SRFKIGFNY
-3900 HIDITKQAKSKH
+3900 IDITKQAKYKH

-3923 RCKNR
+3923 KCKNR

-3972 DNDSGFDCLCP
+3972 DNDNGFDCLCP
-3983 MGRAGRRCEREIS
+3983 MGRVGRRCEREIS

-4029 NRDGILL
+4029 TRDGILL

-4123 GYDSENIKINDKVGV
+4123 GYDSESIKINEKVGV

-4189 ENTPTTSQP
+4189 ENTPTTPS

-4229 LSGFSGKDCE
+4229 LNGFSGKDCE
-4239 IEMNICEQKIPCQN
+4239 IETNICEQKIPCQN

-4287 HFNGKGYL
+4287 NFNGKGYL
-4295 EFDRD
+4295 EFDRE
-4300 LLDHIKENEDE
+4300 LLDHIRENEDE

-4429 RRFSHGFDGC
+4429 RRFNHGFDGC
-4439 VHAFELQNLK
+4439 IHAFELQNLK

>member
-10 RLAWLCL
+10 RLVWLCF

-48 EQTDLANHE
+48 EQTDLTNHE

-66 SDSEEHL
+66 SDSEENL
-73 LESSPPVEEHWLS
+73 LESSPPAEEHWLS
-86 STVNRIRRSI
+86 STVNRIRRSF
-96 NSLLSSQSNRS
+96 NSLLSSQTNRS
-107 HSRSKRKLLRVPRQ
+107 HSRSKRKSKRIPRQ
-121 DTPEGQQ
+121 DTPEGQE
-128 EAKEDYDEEEEDPQD
+128 EAKEDYDEEEDNTQD
-143 FNDLE
+143 FNDTE
-148 DAENDNGDNE
+148 DLDNDNGDNE

-172 GEEIGN
+172 GEEIAN

-187 NEDAE
+187 NEDEE
-192 GYDDVEQT
+192 GYDDVGQT

-205 DEVPEEEYS
+205 DEEPEEEY
-214 PSLNNNETTE
+214 PPNVNNETTTL
-224 STANTIT
+224 TANTVT
-231 ESPQVNYFST
+231 ETPQMHFFTT
-241 ENGDGVNRMGFDLFK
+241 ENGDGVNRMGFDFFK
-256 PDTAYNRSIPETRNE
+256 PDTAYNRSTQETRNE

-289 TDGTSVPHIP
+289 TDGSSVPHIP
-299 VPHHPVYYRISFTV
+299 VSHHPVYYRISFTA
-313 SEPYVDAFS
+313 SEPYVDSFS
-322 DRNSFRYRDFSED
+322 DRNSFKYRDFSED
-335 LIREIDR
+335 LIREIDS
-342 LYQSIPGTQS
+342 LYQNIPGTQS

-369 VTIDLGSDGYIND
+369 VTIDLGSDGYNND
-382 EIIKDVL
+382 KVIRDVL
-389 YSQITNNHRLG
+389 YNHIKSNHRLG
-400 KTTVLPEDFQFRV
+400 GTTVLPEDFHFRV
-413 FEASTNVMCDVNE
+413 FEASTNVMCGVNQ

-438 ARCNGNFECA
+438 ARCNGIYECA
-448 DHSDEAGCEIFAET
+448 DQSDEAGCDVLVDT
-462 SSTTTLDDLD
+462 SSTTTPSDELD

-482 SPESKC
+482 SSESKC
-488 RADDIVRCAD
+488 RADDSVRCSD

-518 GDEKNCSSDCAKG
+518 GDEENCPSDCAKG

-541 PESKRCDGMKDC
+541 PESKRCDGVKDC

-566 DDEIKCDNK
+566 EDEIKCDNK
-575 CIPLNKRCDGTA
+575 CIPLNKRCDGTP

-611 HGSSQCIPLQQR
+611 RRSNQCIPLQQR
-623 CDGNRNCP
+623 CDGYRNCP
-631 NNEDETDCS
+631 NDEDEIDCTD
-640 VRCGADQ
+640 RCGDDE
-647 FTCQNGA
+647 FTCQNGD
-654 CIPISAKC
+654 CVPISAKC
-662 DSKYDCQDL
+662 DSKYDCNDL

-683 FQCNNGV
+683 FRCDNGV
-690 CILPHLRCNGVHNC
+690 CILPHLRCNGIHNC
-704 QDKSDEIGCPSSPRP
+704 QDKSDEIGCPSSPR
-719 GTPDYKY
+719 
-726 CTSDQFKCKEGTCIS
+726 
-741 LSKRCDGKFDCGQG
+741 
-755 EDELSCALC
+755 
-764 RSDQFRCAN
+764 
-773 GDCIDA
+773 
-779 QHHCDY
+779 
-785 KNDCPDGSDEKNCN
+785 
-799 GYPLSKCPEG
+799 
-809 TFECAAGFCI
+809 
-819 MGYKRCNGI
+819 
-828 KDCPSGNDEDGC
+828 
-840 PTTITP
+840 
-846 VTPEPSC
+846 
-853 ASSEFRCNDGRCI
+853 
-866 DISYRC
+866 
-872 DDIPDCRDKSDEI
+872 
-885 NCYSAGAC
+885 
-893 ATDEVLC
+893 
-900 NDGSCVS
+900 
-907 GKKCDRSFDCPDG
+907 
-920 SDESGC
+920 
-926 SFCTPDQ
+926 
-933 FPCQGG
+933 
-939 GCIAEHLRCDGTIH
+939 
-953 CSDGSDERNCVFTC
+953 
-967 PEDQFRCGN
+967 
-976 GVCLDNRRVC
+976 
-986 DTHPDCPDG
+986 
-995 SDEQNCTGPLPGPDD
+995 
-1010 KRCLPS
+1010 CLPD

-1025 INSEFRCDGYQD
+1025 INKEFYCDGYKD
-1037 CKNGRDEMECSS
+1037 CKNGRDEEGCSS
-1049 TYCHEEDEFRCS
+1049 GHCKDDEFRCT
-1061 DGTCIPNSAFCDGV
+1061 DGTCIPNSASCDGA
-1075 RHCRDGSDELDC
+1075 RHCRDGSDEFDC
-1087 PPPPSICTVN
+1087 PPPPSMCTVN
-1097 EFQCDNGECIPNY
+1097 EFECDNGDCIPNY
-1110 LRCDGVSECPDRSD
+1110 LVCDGISECPDGSD

-1164 PTQPPPFVTEQPLPP
+1164 PTQPPPFVTEQPPPP
-1179 RPPQITCSP
+1179 RPPPQITCSP

-1224 REGACSRGQFR
+1224 ACSNGQFR

-1244 ELRCDGKVDCPRDS
+1244 ELRCNGKVDCPKDS
-1258 SDELDCPTRY
+1258 SDELDCPLKFIGPTRY
-1268 PGPSEGLNL
+1268 PGPSDGLNL
-1277 RTYPSSQE
+1277 KTYPSSQE

-1318 EPLPPGSRDHN
+1318 EPLPPGSQDRN

-1350 GYPPNTPGAHVSV
+1350 GYPPNTPGAQVSV

-1395 KHQVCDE
+1395 KHQVCDG

-1422 NEFRCANKKCVLKTW
+1422 NEFRCGNKKCVLKTW

-1511 NLEVGSTFEITCTAV
+1511 NLEVGSLFEITCTAV

-1665 AQPQLTGLGRNGVHA
+1665 AQPQLTGVGRNGVHT

-1725 YTIAG
+1725 YPIAG

-1738 GYTLLSRHNISP
+1738 GYTLLSRQDISP
-1750 PSNRDEQIEVRF
+1750 PPNRDENIEVRF

-1771 DRQLETPATREEI
+1771 DRQPETPATREEI

-1792 NILIKLQYNE
+1792 NILIKLQYSE

-1883 PCEICPCPLT
+1883 PCEVCPCPLT

-1929 GYSGNPLIPGDSCR
+1929 GYSGNPLVPGDSCR
-1943 ASSYCNSEG
+1943 VASYCNPEG

-1971 CDTCKANTFHLSG
+1971 CDTCKANTFFLSG

-2000 QCSSSTW
+2000 QCSSSNW

-2026 DTERREEPITDAIR
+2026 DTERREQPITDEIR
-2040 LDQNQREISYS
+2040 LDQNRREISYS

-2061 SLPRRYLGNKIA
+2061 SLPPRYLGNKIA
-2073 SYGGYLKYTLRYVPL
+2073 SYGGYLRYTLRYVPL

-2120 PTGSPQTFVVPLLE
+2120 PTGTAQTFVVPLLE

-2276 PCVGG
+2276 PCIGG
-2281 SSQCNCDQQGA
+2281 GSQCNCDQQGA

-2317 PGTFGLSGGNIH
+2317 PGTFGLTGGNIH

-2342 CVEGN
+2342 CVDGN
-2347 LFYEQIPIFIDA
+2347 LFYEQIPIFIDV

-2367 DQYQTQR
+2367 DEYQTRR
-2374 IDSGFQIHTSMNEIG
+2374 IDSGFQIHTPMNEIG

-2411 QVKSYGGRL
+2411 QIKSYGGRL

-2436 DKSVIIIGNGITIYW
+2436 DKSIIIIGNGITIYW
-2451 TNPQSQIPDVPNKVS
+2451 TNPQSQIPDVANKVS

-2529 TFNPQSRAI
+2529 TFNPLTRAI
-2538 EVEICRCPTG
+2538 EVEICRCPPG

-2585 QSCYLAPNNRVVCNC
+2585 QSCYLSPNNRVVCNC

-2610 TGDGNVTTTPGP
+2610 SGDGNVTTTPGP

-2716 TVTVGPLLP
+2716 TVTVGP
-2725 KALNQTASQLEPPR
+2725 SQPEPPR

-2765 EPILRL
+2765 EPVLRL
-2771 IRLDGQQLNPA
+2771 IRLDGQQLNPT
-2782 HYFQNGLFRIPQAHK
+2782 HYFQNGLFRIPQARK

-2832 VEISPPYYEGSSGET
+2832 VEISPPYYEGSSGES

-2878 DVLTAT
+2878 DVLTAS

-2899 SATGYTATG
+2899 SATGYTAMG

-2932 TISQGSSTELRC
+2932 TISQGSSTELHC

-2965 HITQSGSVL
+2965 HITQSGSIL

-3016 HPQASQTVTAGNS
+3016 HPQASQTITAGNS

-3079 YICTAENEAGRASV
+3079 YICTAENEAGRATV
-3093 TANIEVQV
+3093 TASIEVQI

-3108 PDEDVIMRRR
+3108 PEEDVIMRRR

-3132 PPSLQWRRL
+3132 PPSVQWRRL

-3154 AVAAPRNVAILEI
+3154 AASRNVAILEI
-3167 ARFSARDQ
+3167 ARFSTRDQ

-3193 QLAIHS
+3193 QLAIYS

-3205 IVGNRSRGGEDATG
+3205 IVGNRSRGGEDSTG

-3227 GYRTNERRPTYLPP
+3227 DYRNNERRPTYLPP

-3247 SYDEKFTAPVG
+3247 TYDEKFTAPVG

-3265 QINNNYDSEPIYV
+3265 QINNNYDNEPIYV

-3319 SGQVVFSVIAHLEVI
+3319 SGQVVFSVVAHLEVI

-3378 PTVNTQDGLIQF
+3378 PSVTTRDGLIQF

-3398 GRYRCTAVNSAGE
+3398 GRYRCTAVNTAGE

-3436 TGPVGSTITLRC
+3436 TGPIGSTITLRC
-3448 RAHDSSIVPNIR
+3448 RAHDSSVIPNIK

-3475 GEVLTIYSLQP
+3475 GEILTIYNLQP
-3486 QDEGRYYCEMATDGG
+3486 QDEGRYYCEMPTDGG

-3507 DLHVTSSWSCRSNEW
+3507 DLQVTSSWSCRSNQW

-3534 HCDTYDD
+3534 YCDNNDD

-3546 DEDNCGHRRRRGPST
+3546 DEDNCSHRIRRGPST
-3561 VTVPSPSLHITPA
+3561 VTVPSPSLHITPS

-3606 ESNVQSAGGTLR
+3606 ENNVQSAGGVLR

-3627 GTYRCE
+3627 GVYRCE

-3642 KDYQLEVIDR
+3642 KDYHLEVIDR

-3663 KTAPQGSTVIMECK
+3663 KTAPQGSTVILECK
-3677 TDLEPPVSYM
+3677 TDLEPPVNYL
-3687 WTKQGRSLPNNV
+3687 WTKQGRNLPDNV

-3720 CTQNNGDRKIDTT
+3720 CSQNNGDRKIDTT

-3770 FKPQNSDGLLL
+3770 FKPQNGDGLLL
-3781 YNGDKGSDRNGD
+3781 YNGDKGSDKNGD
-3793 FISLAL
+3793 FVSLSL

-3810 GGGVATVTA
+3810 GGGVATVRA

-3827 WHTIKII
+3827 WHTIKVI

-3877 ISPEVGVSNGFVGCI
+3877 ISPEVGVLNGFVGCI
-3892 SRFKIGYN
+3892 SRFKIGFNY
-3900 HIDITKQAKSKH
+3900 IDITKQAKYKH

-3923 RCKNR
+3923 KCKNR

-3972 DNDSGFDCLCP
+3972 DNDNGFDCLCP
-3983 MGRAGRRCEREIS
+3983 MGRVGRRCEREIS

-4029 NRDGILL
+4029 TRDGILL

-4123 GYDSENIKINDKVGV
+4123 GYDSESIKINEKVGV

-4189 ENTPTTSQP
+4189 ENTPTTPS

-4229 LSGFSGKDCE
+4229 LNGFSGKDCE
-4239 IEMNICEQKIPCQN
+4239 IETNICEQKIPCQN

-4287 HFNGKGYL
+4287 NFNGKGYL
-4295 EFDRD
+4295 EFDRE
-4300 LLDHIKENEDE
+4300 LLDHIRENEDE

-4429 RRFSHGFDGC
+4429 RRFNHGFDGC
-4439 VHAFELQNLK
+4439 IHAFELQNLK